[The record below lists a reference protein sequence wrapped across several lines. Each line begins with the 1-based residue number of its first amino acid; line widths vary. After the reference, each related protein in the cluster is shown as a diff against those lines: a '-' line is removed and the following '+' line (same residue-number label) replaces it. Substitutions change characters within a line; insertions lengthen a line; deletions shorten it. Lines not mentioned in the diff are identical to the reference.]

1 MKKIAILL
9 TLCMMLAGCTELA
22 GDSTESGEL
31 TNQDLEGIYMAAGF
45 GLYVDMN
52 ADDTYVV
59 YTLEIEDCYDT
70 AGEANSAMAELNDD
84 EYFEDDY
91 GSDATT
97 MVANN
102 CLYIQEPVEDE
113 DGTSFNFSLS
123 SHAGTP
129 YIEMIVTEDSY
140 EGYFV
145 CDDGE
150 EIPADW
156 VNDGED
162 DCSGGEDEAEDAAD
176 SLESETMEVRV
187 YVAADGYGTL
197 VYPEGV
203 VDEDAYCMSM
213 GPSEGM
219 FAFYQAMNAMENL
232 SDEELEN
239 FDAED
244 FSTYPTILTDM
255 FTVFDQNYE
264 ASAAASLTSADCGNL
279 ESMLM
284 SWLYLWAGSL
294 AEGNTDG
301 DFSMYDFYVYDAP
314 GTPTSTTGEDL
325 VYVSMDAGDDLSWA
339 SVIVQASVDGGVF
352 TECTNPDH
360 SVGSG
365 CALSDNDD
373 GKWAFGEEITISEG
387 FDDLCSGPCEMSVKV
402 IDRASNKLIYES
414 NSVYVE

>member
-22 GDSTESGEL
+22 GDSTESGEF

-45 GLYVDMN
+45 GMYVDMN

-59 YTLEIEDCYDT
+59 YILEIEDCYDT
-70 AGEANSAMAELNDD
+70 EGEANSAMTELNDD

-91 GSDATT
+91 GPDATT

-102 CLYIQEPVEDE
+102 CVYVQQSVEDE
-113 DGTSFNFSLS
+113 EGTSFNFSLN

-129 YIEMIVTEDSY
+129 YIEMIVTEESY
-140 EGYFV
+140 DGYFV

-150 EIPADW
+150 EIPGDW
-156 VNDGED
+156 VNDGEI
-162 DCSGGEDEAEDAAD
+162 DCSGGEDEAEDAAA
-176 SLESETMEVRV
+176 SLESETMEIRV
-187 YVAADGYGTL
+187 YLAADGYGTL

-203 VDEDAYCMSM
+203 IDEDTYCMSM

-255 FTVFDQNYE
+255 FAVFDQNYA
-264 ASAAASLTSADCGNL
+264 ASAAASLTSADCGEL
-279 ESMLM
+279 DSMLM

-294 AEGNTDG
+294 AESNIDD
-301 DFSMYDFYVYDAP
+301 DFAMYDFDVIDASSE
-314 GTPTSTTGEDL
+314 TPTSAAGEDL
-325 VYVSMDAGDDLSWA
+325 VYVSMTNGDDLSWSSIA
-339 SVIVQASVDGGVF
+339 VQMSVDGGYYS
-352 TECTNPDH
+352 TCTNPDQA
-360 SVGSG
+360 SDTG
-365 CALSDNDD
+365 CVISDNGD
-373 GKWAFGEEITISEG
+373 GKWSFGEEITISEG
-387 FDDLCSGPCEMSVKV
+387 SDDLCDDSCGVQIKILDM
-402 IDRASNKLIYES
+402 ASNKIIYES
-414 NSVYVE
+414 TSVYL